1 MINNKNQNHKIQIN
15 SHSHSQKRLNN
26 RQITKTMMATIARR
40 KARMILKAKK
50 ILKTSKKKLKRSKIR

>member
-1 MINNKNQNHKIQIN
+1 MINNKNQNHQIQIN
-15 SHSHSQKRLNN
+15 SHSQKRLSN

-40 KARMILKAKK
+40 KARMILKARK